1 MGTDEARTL
10 RLLETH
16 NQIIQQAAAE
26 HHGTVIKSVGHAFLI
41 DFPSVVH
48 AVQSAQQIQNQL
60 RTHNT
65 EKEQTEQIH
74 VRIGIHLGTSYKRMA
89 MFLVMG

>member
-1 MGTDEARTL
+1 M
-10 RLLETH
+10 
-16 NQIIQQAAAE
+16 AE
-26 HHGTVIKSVGHAFLI
+26 YHGTVIKTVGDAFLI

-65 EKEQTEQIH
+65 EKEPTEQIH
-74 VRIGIHLGTSYKRMA
+74 VRIGIHLGDIIQKDGES
-89 MFLVMG
+89 LVMG